1 MKNVKKVEK
10 QVMRLIGKGYFKLY
24 LGFLALIGFI
34 IAECPMAAY
43 AMPIKG
49 VTIKGDDE
57 SDSVVNSVTAPMKT
71 LIKVIL
77 GVMSVIGVFML
88 IKSLMDLITAI
99 QDRDNSGMYSAGKGM
114 AVSFLMIAITPV
126 VNLFVDL

>member
-49 VTIKGDDE
+49 VTIKG
-57 SDSVVNSVTAPMKT
+57 VVNSVTAPMKT

-77 GVMSVIGVFML
+77 GIMSVVGVFML
-88 IKSLMDLITAI
+88 IKSIMDLITAI
-99 QDRDNSGMYSAGKGM
+99 QDRDNSGMYNAGKGI
-114 AVSFLMIAITPV
+114 AVSVLMIAITPV